1 MSDFL
6 SISFSGESVKRLLG
20 EYYGDGNDR
29 VAKVVVDDVGIVSVQ
44 CWDGKQM
51 ITEKS
56 VVNRSEH
63 DSLQD
68 YADDWVRGQ

>member
-1 MSDFL
+1 M
-6 SISFSGESVKRLLG
+6 KRLLG
-20 EYYGDGNDR
+20 EYYGDDNNR
-29 VAKVVVDDVGIVSVQ
+29 VAKVMVDDVGIVSVE

-56 VVNRSEH
+56 VVNRFEH

-68 YADDWVRGQ
+68 YADDCVRGQ

>member
-1 MSDFL
+1 M
-6 SISFSGESVKRLLG
+6 KRLLG
-20 EYYGDGNDR
+20 EYYGDDNNR
-29 VAKVVVDDVGIVSVQ
+29 VAKVMVDDVCIVSVE

-56 VVNRSEH
+56 VVNRSDH
-63 DSLQD
+63 NSLED

>member
-1 MSDFL
+1 M
-6 SISFSGESVKRLLG
+6 KRLLG
-20 EYYGDGNDR
+20 EYYGDNNSR
-29 VAKVVVDDVGIVSVQ
+29 VAKVVVDNVGIVSVE
-44 CWDGKQM
+44 CWDGAQM

-56 VVNRSEH
+56 AVNRFEH